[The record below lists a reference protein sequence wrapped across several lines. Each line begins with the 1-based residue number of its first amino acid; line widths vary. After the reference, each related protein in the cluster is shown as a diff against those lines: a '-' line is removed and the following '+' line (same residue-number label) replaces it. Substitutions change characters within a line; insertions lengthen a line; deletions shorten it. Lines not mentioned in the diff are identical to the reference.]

1 MGLWGCLL
9 FVWGVVTDWLVYLL
23 RGRLCLERQLEADG
37 GQASYCLQPDR
48 KQSPPTPRR
57 SGSDLDSSTRRRW
70 TNAKNDIFLQQE
82 EQDWSAHYCTCLV
95 HLILKLGA
103 EAYNMNF
110 NHTEIWNPNELMT
123 IILVKKK
130 KMLQDADNDH
140 TFFFLKSCCDVID
153 AS

>member
-57 SGSDLDSSTRRRW
+57 SGSDLDSRTRRRW
-70 TNAKNDIFLQQE
+70 TNAKNYIFLQQE
-82 EQDWSAHYCTCLV
+82 EQDWSARYCTCLV
-95 HLILKLGA
+95 RLILKPGA
-103 EAYNMNF
+103 ETYNMNF

-123 IILVKKK
+123 IILVKTKCY
-130 KMLQDADNDH
+130 KMLITITH
-140 TFFFLKSCCDVID
+140 IFFLKSCCDAID
-153 AS
+153 AP